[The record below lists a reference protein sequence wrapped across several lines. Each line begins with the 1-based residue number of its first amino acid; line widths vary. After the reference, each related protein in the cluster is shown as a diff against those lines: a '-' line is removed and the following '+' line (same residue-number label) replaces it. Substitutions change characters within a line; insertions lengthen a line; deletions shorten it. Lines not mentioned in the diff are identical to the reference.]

1 MQAYSKN
8 EEEGGFFLLLLF
20 LGLYKCSPTPGCRHS
35 ALAVPEPL
43 GGWVV
48 GERWPSWPFPPP
60 HPMLLAPVG
69 SQGLFEDLFS
79 LRDYFIL
86 DVDFFFFLTGLAA
99 GPSTFPHSL
108 STRLLPRLPWP

>member
-86 DVDFFFFLTGLAA
+86 DVDFFFF
-99 GPSTFPHSL
+99 
-108 STRLLPRLPWP
+108 